1 MSTIHLLPKRSRP
14 VASRSQSAGS
24 ISIGIQADKLGPHRG
39 KLPVINLRGRTRGPS
54 RFQKDLL
61 ISAPLARSM
70 EILLLA
76 TRIYARSWARGISPL
91 RTLMRMSRICYFYI
105 CVTFCKRLV

>member
-14 VASRSQSAGS
+14 VASRSQTAGS
-24 ISIGIQADKLGPHRG
+24 ISIGIQADMLGPHRG

-61 ISAPLARSM
+61 ISALLARSM

-76 TRIYARSWARGISPL
+76 IVYIRSIVARGISL
-91 RTLMRMSRICYFYI
+91 YAR
-105 CVTFCKRLV
+105 